1 VTGRPAKVIARLKA
15 EDISSFVVT
24 PSWERPPVEAA
35 ESDVA
40 FGTGFGCR
48 CGLCQLAAA
57 GHL

>member
-1 VTGRPAKVIARLKA
+1 MGRPGKGIAGLRA
-15 EDISSFVVT
+15 EDIGSFDVT

-40 FGTGFGCR
+40 FGAGVGCR

>member
-1 VTGRPAKVIARLKA
+1 MTGRIGNGCAGVKA
-15 EDISSFVVT
+15 EDIDSFDVT
-24 PSWERPPVEAA
+24 PSWERPPAEVQ

-40 FGTGFGCR
+40 FGGGLGCR